1 MNIELIGLLAS
12 YLYAGGL
19 LGIGELLHRQFNISN
34 DITRKVVHIG
44 AGMWI
49 FGVLYFFHTWQIGV
63 IPFATFIGLNY
74 FFYRVKLFRGIDSD
88 TASPGTIYFAFAI
101 TVITVVFWR
110 PQGPIDHAPAV
121 VAGIMT
127 MTWGDALAAL
137 IGKHYGRHRY
147 TFNGGTR
154 SYEGSAVMFGVSLL
168 VIALSLSLLPGSSLT
183 PYADLPSTSA
193 IVLASI
199 AGAATATIVEAMSP
213 HGTDNLTVPI
223 CVTLVALLAG

>member
-1 MNIELIGLLAS
+1 MSNDIIGLVAS
-12 YLYAGGL
+12 YLYAGAL
-19 LGIGELLHRQFNISN
+19 LIIGEVLHRRFNIPN

-49 FGVLYFFHTWQIGV
+49 FGVLALFDTWQFGV

-74 FFYRVKLFRGIDSD
+74 YFYRVKLFKGIDSD
-88 TASPGTIYFAFAI
+88 TASPGTVYFAIAI
-101 TVITVVFWR
+101 TALSIVLWR
-110 PQGPIDHAPAV
+110 PEGPIDHAPAI
-121 VAGIMT
+121 VAGVMT

-137 IGKHYGRHRY
+137 IGKHFGTRRY
-147 TFNGGTR
+147 TINGSTR

-168 VIALSLSLLPGSSLT
+168 VIGLSLSLLPGSSLT
-183 PYADLPSTSA
+183 PYADLPS
-193 IVLASI
+193 
-199 AGAATATIVEAMSP
+199 AGAILIATVAGAVTATVVEALSP

>member
-1 MNIELIGLLAS
+1 MNIEWIGLLAS

-49 FGVLYFFHTWQIGV
+49 FGTLYFFHSWQIGV

-88 TASPGTIYFAFAI
+88 TSSPGSIYFAFAI
-101 TVITVVFWR
+101 TVISVVFWR

-147 TFNGGTR
+147 TINGGTR
-154 SYEGSAVMFGVSLL
+154 SYEGSAVMLGVSLL

-183 PYADLPSTSA
+183 PYADLPSTTA
-193 IVLASI
+193 IVIASI
-199 AGAATATIVEAMSP
+199 AGAVTATVVEALSP

>member
-1 MNIELIGLLAS
+1 
-12 YLYAGGL
+12 
-19 LGIGELLHRQFNISN
+19 
-34 DITRKVVHIG
+34 
-44 AGMWI
+44 MWI

-88 TASPGTIYFAFAI
+88 TASPGTVYFAFAI
-101 TVITVVFWR
+101 TVISVVFWR

-137 IGKHYGRHRY
+137 IGKHFGRHRY
-147 TFNGGTR
+147 TINGGTR

-183 PYADLPSTSA
+183 PYADLPTTSA
-193 IVLASI
+193 IVLASV
-199 AGAATATIVEAMSP
+199 AGAITATAVEALSP

>member
-1 MNIELIGLLAS
+1 MTNDIIGLLVS
-12 YLYAGGL
+12 YLYAGAL
-19 LGIGELLHRQFNISN
+19 LIIGEVLHRHFEIPN

-49 FGVLYFFHTWQIGV
+49 FGVLALFDTWQYGV

-74 FFYRVKLFRGIDSD
+74 FFYRVKLFKGIDSE
-88 TASPGTIYFAFAI
+88 TASPGTVYFAIAI
-101 TVITVVFWR
+101 TLVSLVFWR
-110 PQGPIDHAPAV
+110 PQGPIDHAPAI
-121 VAGIMT
+121 VAGVMT

-137 IGKHYGRHRY
+137 IGKRFGKRRY
-147 TFNGGTR
+147 TINDSTR
-154 SYEGSAVMFGVSLL
+154 SYEGSAVMFGVSLV
-168 VIALSLSLLPGSSLT
+168 VIGLSLSLLPGSSLT

-193 IVLASI
+193 IVLATL
-199 AGAATATIVEAMSP
+199 AGAAIATVVEALSP

>member
-1 MNIELIGLLAS
+1 MNNDIIGLLVS
-12 YLYAGGL
+12 YAYAGGL
-19 LGIGELLHRQFNISN
+19 LVIGEVLHRQFGIAT

-49 FGVLYFFHTWQIGV
+49 FGVLALFDTWQVGV

-74 FFYRVKLFRGIDSD
+74 FFYRVKLFKGIDSD
-88 TASPGTIYFAFAI
+88 TASPGTVYFAIAI
-101 TVITVVFWR
+101 TAISLVFWR
-110 PQGPIDHAPAV
+110 PQGPIDHAPAI

-137 IGKHYGRHRY
+137 IGKHFGTRRY
-147 TFNGGTR
+147 TINGSTR

-168 VIALSLSLLPGSSLT
+168 VIGLSLSLLPGSSLT
-183 PYADLPSTSA
+183 PYADLPRTGA
-193 IVLASI
+193 III
-199 AGAATATIVEAMSP
+199 ATIVGAATATVVEALSP

>member
-1 MNIELIGLLAS
+1 MTNDIIGLLVS
-12 YLYAGGL
+12 YLYAGAL
-19 LGIGELLHRQFNISN
+19 LIIGEVLHRHFEIPN

-49 FGVLYFFHTWQIGV
+49 FGVLALFDTWQYGV

-74 FFYRVKLFRGIDSD
+74 FFYRVKLFKGIDSE
-88 TASPGTIYFAFAI
+88 TGSPGTVYFAIAI
-101 TVITVVFWR
+101 TLMSLVFWR
-110 PQGPIDHAPAV
+110 PQGPIDHAPAI
-121 VAGIMT
+121 VAGVMT

-137 IGKHYGRHRY
+137 IGKRFGKRRY
-147 TFNGGTR
+147 TINDSTR
-154 SYEGSAVMFGVSLL
+154 SYEGSAVMFGVSLV
-168 VIALSLSLLPGSSLT
+168 VIGLSLSLLPGSSLT

-193 IVLASI
+193 IVLATL
-199 AGAATATIVEAMSP
+199 AGAAIATVVEALSP